1 MIQLTISKEGTQAI
15 TEICDSCKCHVRDL
29 SVNDILV
36 KGDTDMKIFDENGN
50 EVTRTKLDRPECK
63 CKMCDD

>member
-1 MIQLTISKEGTQAI
+1 MIRLVISKEGAQKI
-15 TEICDSCKCHVRDL
+15 TERCDICGCHVNNL
-29 SVNDILV
+29 TVNDILV

-63 CKMCDD
+63 CKMCND